1 MISGYI
7 SHTQTSDLSNHLV
20 IQTSMFIQISFSQNI
35 LLNITSNPVQQ
46 IKHLLGTLFQ
56 QKNISDIQPEG
67 DVNESQ
73 IFVSRPHK
81 TIGH

>member
-1 MISGYI
+1 MIPGYI

-35 LLNITSNPVQQ
+35 LLSKTSNLVKQ

-56 QKNISDIQPEG
+56 QQNTSDIQPEG
-67 DVNESQ
+67 DANESQ
-73 IFVSRPHK
+73 IFVSRSHK
-81 TIGH
+81 TTDH